1 MKKMKSICV
10 YCGSAS
16 GGSAEYLEMAR
27 ALGQELVRREL
38 KLIYGGASIGLMGEV
53 ANTVLAEGGEVTG
66 VLPRNLFRREVP
78 HEGLTELIQ
87 VDSMH
92 ERKARMAT
100 LADGFVALPG
110 GLGTLEELFE
120 ILTWAQLGLHD
131 KPCGILDV
139 KGYYNRLGDF
149 LDNCAAEGFIR
160 QQHRSM
166 LLFSD
171 RPDQL
176 LDKFGDYQAPGLQK
190 WIDLESS

>member
-1 MKKMKSICV
+1 MKSICV

-16 GGSAEYLEMAR
+16 GADAQYLEMAR
-27 ALGQELVRREL
+27 ALGLELVRRKL
-38 KLIYGGASIGLMGEV
+38 KLVYGGAGIGLMGEV
-53 ANTVLAEGGEVTG
+53 ANTVMAAGGEVTG

-78 HEGLTELIQ
+78 HDGLTELIQ

-100 LADGFVALPG
+100 LADGFIALPG

-131 KPCGILDV
+131 KPCGILNV
-139 KGYYNRLGDF
+139 KGYYDRLGEF
-149 LDNCAAEGFIR
+149 LDDCAQEGFIR

-166 LLFSD
+166 LMFSD

-176 LDKFGDYQAPGLQK
+176 LDQFADYQAPELQK
-190 WIDLESS
+190 WIDLKSS